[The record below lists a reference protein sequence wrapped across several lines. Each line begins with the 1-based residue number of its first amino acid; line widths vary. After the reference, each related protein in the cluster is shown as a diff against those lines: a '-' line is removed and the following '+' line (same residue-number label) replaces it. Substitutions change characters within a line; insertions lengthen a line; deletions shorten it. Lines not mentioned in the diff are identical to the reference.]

1 MVVSGESLPLSI
13 AVCSGNEHDSKGFI
27 DVMEGI
33 RVKHGVG
40 RPRSRPR
47 EVHADQAYDT
57 KEIRTYLRRR
67 GIKARIPVNP
77 RNRRKPRMGRPY
89 RLNRETYKRMRSC
102 VERFFAW
109 LKSFR
114 RITIRYER
122 LKTTFLGLIQIAC
135 ILIHLRVLK

>member
-1 MVVSGESLPLSI
+1 MPLSVVVGSGE
-13 AVCSGNEHDSKGFI
+13 EHDSKRFRE
-27 DVMEGI
+27 VMEGI
-33 RVKHGVG
+33 KVKHGVG

-57 KEIRTYLRRR
+57 REIRTYLKKR
-67 GIKARIPVNP
+67 GIKANIPVNP
-77 RNRRKPRMGRPY
+77 RNRRKPRRGRPC
-89 RLNRETYKRMRSC
+89 RLKRETYKRMRSC

-114 RITIRYER
+114 RLTIRYER

-135 ILIHLRVLK
+135 ILIHLRVLQ